1 MHTPAQEPRPRLCAR
16 TAKTVM
22 SSAPP
27 MMFHPSPVCH
37 SELETAENPAGTRYS
52 GKNTEHASKLTP
64 PKLKP
69 KTAG

>member
-1 MHTPAQEPRPRLCAR
+1 
-16 TAKTVM
+16 
-22 SSAPP
+22 